1 MLCYNRQREKWWKF
15 CSIQRYVFNRWGII
29 ISLCTA
35 KMITWMKTHQF
46 LFFYKNL
53 VAIETVAVCVSLI
66 CVRLFAAPWT
76 VARQTPLP
84 MEFSRQE
91 YWSEV
96 PFPTPGGSSWPRN
109 PNRYLQC
116 LLHWQADSLLQ
127 CHLVSHCAAKMIIW
141 IKTHQFF
148 FFYRNLVSWNF

>member
-1 MLCYNRQREKWWKF
+1 
-15 CSIQRYVFNRWGII
+15 
-29 ISLCTA
+29 
-35 KMITWMKTHQF
+35 MKTHQF

-96 PFPTPGGSSWPRN
+96 PFPTPGGSS
-109 PNRYLQC
+109 
-116 LLHWQADSLLQ
+116 
-127 CHLVSHCAAKMIIW
+127 
-141 IKTHQFF
+141 
-148 FFYRNLVSWNF
+148 